1 MIRVK
6 KNYLPIVLLL
16 LFILANSCTKNFDTL
31 NTDPTKGSSIAPGQQ
46 LTGASYYLDG
56 GRAVVYANLYVLQ
69 PFVQYMSGPWGMRGG
84 SKYIR
89 TTYPDAIWTT
99 FYGQSIKQLVDLI
112 ERNKADSAV
121 VNYIAAARIMKVY
134 IFSLLTDLYGDIP
147 YSQAGLGYYQSIY
160 TAKYDKQQAIYT
172 DFFSELD
179 QAVKQFDAAKDAIDN
194 DIVYNGNIDQWKRL
208 ANSLRLR
215 LAMRL
220 TKVDLA
226 TAETQAKA
234 AIAGGLMQSADDNF
248 KMIHEAYA
256 YPDLRGNGYAQALQE
271 SDTYLYSAGASTFVN
286 YLKQNNDPR
295 LPCYFVNQDA
305 NGTDI
310 TSLTHYISIDP
321 GLYWWDNWGDFIA
334 GDGTDIPQAN
344 KFSTINR
351 SFKELQSSFLH
362 MGYAEVQFLLAEAAY
377 RGWASNAS
385 QYFQNGISAAID
397 QLNMYPD
404 MTPVSASD
412 KASYIAAHPLDAGK
426 EIQEINEQ
434 KWVALFPNGY
444 EAYANYR
451 RTGYP
456 VLGAITDVGLES
468 ETNGVLPR
476 RLFYPASEAYD
487 NAANYN
493 AALQDL
499 GGSDN
504 WLKSVWWD
512 K

>member
-6 KNYLPIVLLL
+6 TRYIPIVLLPL
-16 LFILANSCTKNFDTL
+16 LILANSCTKDFDSL

-46 LTGASYYLDG
+46 LTGAAYYLDG

-69 PFVQYMSGPWGMRGG
+69 PFVQYMSGPWGMRAG

-89 TTYPDAIWTT
+89 TTYPDAVWTT

-112 ERNKADSAV
+112 QRNKADSSL
-121 VNYIAAARIMKVY
+121 VNYIAAARILKVY

-160 TAKYDKQQAIYT
+160 TAKYDSQQSIYT

-179 QAVKQFDAAKDAIDN
+179 GAVKQFDQTKDAIDN
-194 DIVYNGNIDQWKRL
+194 DIVYNGNIGQWKKL

-234 AIAGGLMQSADDNF
+234 AIEGGLMVSADDNF

-271 SDTYLYSAGASTFVN
+271 SDTYLYSAGTTTFVN
-286 YLKQNNDPR
+286 FLKQNNDPR

-305 NGTDI
+305 NGKDI
-310 TSLTHYISIDP
+310 TGLTNYIPIDP

-334 GDGTDIPQAN
+334 ADGTDIPQAN
-344 KFSTINR
+344 KFATIHR
-351 SFKELQSSFLH
+351 SFAVLQSSFLH

-377 RGWASNAS
+377 RGWAGNAG
-385 QYFQNGISAAID
+385 QYYHNGISAAID
-397 QLNMYPD
+397 QLSMYPG
-404 MTPVSASD
+404 MVTVSASD
-412 KASYIAAHPLDAGK
+412 KANYIAAHPLDAGK

-487 NAANYN
+487 NATNYN
-493 AALQDL
+493 AALQNL
-499 GGSDN
+499 GGTDN
-504 WLKSVWWD
+504 WLKPVWWD

>member
-6 KNYLPIVLLL
+6 KSYLPIVLLL
-16 LFILANSCTKNFDTL
+16 LFILTSSCTKNFDSL

-56 GRAVVYANLYVLQ
+56 GRAVAYANLYVLQ
-69 PFVQYMSGPWGMRGG
+69 PMVQYMSGPWGMRGG

-112 ERNKADSAV
+112 ERNKADPAL

-147 YSQAGLGYYQSIY
+147 YSQAGLGYYLSIY

-179 QAVKQFDAAKDAIDN
+179 QAVKQFDAAKDGIDN
-194 DIVYNGNIDQWKRL
+194 DIVYNGNIDQWKKM

-220 TKVDLA
+220 TKVDVA
-226 TAETQAKA
+226 MAETQAKA
-234 AIAGGLMQSADDNF
+234 AIAGGLMESADDNF

-295 LPCYFVNQDA
+295 LPCYFVN
-305 NGTDI
+305 
-310 TSLTHYISIDP
+310 
-321 GLYWWDNWGDFIA
+321 
-334 GDGTDIPQAN
+334 
-344 KFSTINR
+344 
-351 SFKELQSSFLH
+351 
-362 MGYAEVQFLLAEAAY
+362 
-377 RGWASNAS
+377 
-385 QYFQNGISAAID
+385 
-397 QLNMYPD
+397 
-404 MTPVSASD
+404 
-412 KASYIAAHPLDAGK
+412 
-426 EIQEINEQ
+426 
-434 KWVALFPNGY
+434 
-444 EAYANYR
+444 
-451 RTGYP
+451 
-456 VLGAITDVGLES
+456 
-468 ETNGVLPR
+468 
-476 RLFYPASEAYD
+476 
-487 NAANYN
+487 
-493 AALQDL
+493 
-499 GGSDN
+499 
-504 WLKSVWWD
+504 
-512 K
+512 

>member
-1 MIRVK
+1 MIQVQKRV
-6 KNYLPIVLLL
+6 LPIVLLVM
-16 LFILANSCTKNFDTL
+16 IVLASSCTKNFDSL

-46 LTGASYYLDG
+46 LTGAAYYLDG
-56 GRAVVYANLYVLQ
+56 GRAVVYANFYVLQ
-69 PFVQYMSGPWGMRGG
+69 PFVQYMSGPWGMRAG

-89 TTYPDAIWTT
+89 TTYPDAVWTT

-112 ERNKADSAV
+112 QRNKADSSL
-121 VNYIAAARIMKVY
+121 VNYIAAARILKVY

-147 YSQAGLGYYQSIY
+147 YSQAGLGYYESIY
-160 TAKYDKQQAIYT
+160 TARYDSQQSIYT

-179 QAVKQFDAAKDAIDN
+179 GAVKQFDATKDAIDN
-194 DIVYNGNIDQWKRL
+194 DIVYNGNIDRWKKL

-220 TKVDLA
+220 TKVDLT
-226 TAETQAKA
+226 TAAMQARA
-234 AIAGGLMQSADDNF
+234 AIAGGLMESADDNF

-271 SDTYLYSAGASTFVN
+271 SDTYLYSAGTTTFIN
-286 YLKQNNDPR
+286 YLKQNSDPR

-305 NGTDI
+305 NGKDI
-310 TSLTHYISIDP
+310 TSLTNYIAISP

-334 GDGTDIPQAN
+334 ADGTDIPQAN
-344 KFSTINR
+344 KFATINR
-351 SFKELQSSFLH
+351 SFMALQSSFLH
-362 MGYAEVQFLLAEAAY
+362 MGYAEVQLLLAEAAY
-377 RGWASNAS
+377 RGWASNAG
-385 QYFQNGISAAID
+385 QYYQNGVSAAID
-397 QLNMYPD
+397 QLSMYPG
-404 MTPVSASD
+404 MVAISASD
-412 KASYIAAHPLDAGK
+412 KANYLAAHPLDAGK

-487 NAANYN
+487 NATNYN
-493 AALQDL
+493 AALQNL
-499 GGSDN
+499 GGTDN
-504 WLKSVWWD
+504 WLKPVWWD

>member
-1 MIRVK
+1 MIKVQKR
-6 KNYLPIVLLL
+6 YLPVVLLVL
-16 LFILANSCTKNFDTL
+16 VVLADSCTKNFDSL

-46 LTGASYYLDG
+46 LTGAAYYLDG
-56 GRAVVYANLYVLQ
+56 GRAVVYANFYVLQ
-69 PFVQYMSGPWGMRGG
+69 PFVQYMSGPWGMRAG

-89 TTYPDAIWTT
+89 TTYPDAVWTT

-112 ERNKADSAV
+112 QRNKADSSL
-121 VNYIAAARIMKVY
+121 VNYIAAARILKVY

-160 TAKYDKQQAIYT
+160 TAKYDSQQSIYT

-179 QAVKQFDAAKDAIDN
+179 GAVKQFDATKDAIDN
-194 DIVYNGNIDQWKRL
+194 DIVYNGNIGQWKKL

-234 AIAGGLMQSADDNF
+234 AIAGGLMESADDNF

-271 SDTYLYSAGASTFVN
+271 SQTYLYSAGTTTFVN

-305 NGTDI
+305 NGKDI
-310 TSLTHYISIDP
+310 TSLTKYIPIDP
-321 GLYWWDNWGDFIA
+321 GLYWWDNWGDYIA
-334 GDGTDIPQAN
+334 ADGTDIPQAN
-344 KFSTINR
+344 KFATINH
-351 SFKELQSSFLH
+351 SFMALQSSFLH
-362 MGYAEVQFLLAEAAY
+362 MGYAEVQLLLAEAAY
-377 RGWASNAS
+377 RGWGGIAG
-385 QYFQNGISAAID
+385 QYYQNGISAAID
-397 QLNMYPD
+397 QLSTYPD
-404 MTPVSASD
+404 MVAISASD
-412 KASYIAAHPLDAGK
+412 KASYLAAHPLDAGK

-487 NAANYN
+487 NATNYN
-493 AALQDL
+493 AALQNL
-499 GGSDN
+499 GGTDN
-504 WLKSVWWD
+504 WLKHVWWD

>member
-6 KNYLPIVLLL
+6 TKYIPIVLLPL
-16 LFILANSCTKNFDTL
+16 LILANSCTKNFESL

-46 LTGASYYLDG
+46 LAGAAYYLDG
-56 GRAVVYANLYVLQ
+56 GRAVVYANFYVLQ
-69 PFVQYMSGPWGMRGG
+69 PMVQYMSGPWGMRAG

-89 TTYPDAIWTT
+89 TTYPDAVWTT
-99 FYGQSIKQLVDLI
+99 FYGKSIKQLVDLI
-112 ERNKADSAV
+112 QRNKADSSL

-147 YSQAGLGYYQSIY
+147 YSQAGLGYYESIY
-160 TAKYDKQQAIYT
+160 TAKYDNQQAIYT
-172 DFFSELD
+172 DLFSELD
-179 QAVKQFDAAKDAIDN
+179 AAVKQFDGTKDGIDN
-194 DIVYNGNIDQWKRL
+194 DIVYQGSIPRWKKL

-220 TKVDLA
+220 TKVDIA

-234 AIAGGLMQSADDNF
+234 AIAGGLMESADDNF

-256 YPDLRGNGYAQALQE
+256 FPDLRGNGYAQALQE
-271 SDTYLYSAGASTFVN
+271 SDTYLYSAGGTTFIN

-295 LPCYFVNQDA
+295 LPCFFVNQDA
-305 NGTDI
+305 DGKDI
-310 TSLTHYISIDP
+310 TSLTHYIPISP
-321 GLYWWDNWGDFIA
+321 GLYWWDNWGDFTA
-334 GDGTDIPQAN
+334 ADGTVVPQSS
-344 KFSTINR
+344 KFARINH
-351 SFKELQSSFLH
+351 SFTALQSSFLH
-362 MGYAEVQFLLAEAAY
+362 MGYAEVQLLLAEAAY
-377 RGWASNAS
+377 RGWAGNAA
-385 QYFQNGISAAID
+385 QYYQNGIAAAID
-397 QLNMYPD
+397 QLSMYPG
-404 MTPVSASD
+404 MVPVSASD
-412 KASYIAAHPLDAGK
+412 KADYIAAHPLDAGK

-456 VLGAITDVGLES
+456 VLEAIEDVGLES

-487 NAANYN
+487 NATNYN
-493 AALQDL
+493 AALKNL
-499 GGSDN
+499 GGTDN
-504 WLKSVWWD
+504 WLSPVWWD

>member
-1 MIRVK
+1 MIKVK
-6 KNYLPIVLLL
+6 TKYIPIVLLPL
-16 LFILANSCTKNFDTL
+16 LILANSCTKNFESL

-46 LTGASYYLDG
+46 LAGAAYYLDG
-56 GRAVVYANLYVLQ
+56 GRAVVYANFYVLQ
-69 PFVQYMSGPWGMRGG
+69 PFVQYMSGPWGMRAG

-89 TTYPDAIWTT
+89 TTYPDAVWTT
-99 FYGQSIKQLVDLI
+99 FYGKSIKQLVDLI
-112 ERNKADSAV
+112 QRNKADSSL
-121 VNYIAAARIMKVY
+121 VNYIAAARILKVY

-147 YSQAGLGYYQSIY
+147 YSQAGLGYYASIY

-172 DFFSELD
+172 DLFNELD
-179 QAVKQFDAAKDAIDN
+179 GAVKQFDGTKDAIDN
-194 DIVYNGNIDQWKRL
+194 DIVYQGNIDRWKKL

-215 LAMRL
+215 FAMRL
-220 TKVDLA
+220 TKVDIA

-234 AIAGGLMQSADDNF
+234 AIAGGVMATADDNF

-271 SDTYLYSAGASTFVN
+271 SDTYLYSAGGTTFVN
-286 YLKQNNDPR
+286 YLKQNSDPR

-305 NGTDI
+305 DGKDI
-310 TSLTHYISIDP
+310 TNLTHYIPITP

-334 GDGTDIPQAN
+334 ADGTDIPQAN
-344 KFSTINR
+344 KFATINR
-351 SFKELQSSFLH
+351 SFLALQSSFIH
-362 MGYAEVQFLLAEAAY
+362 MGYAEVQFLLAEAAC
-377 RGWASNAS
+377 RGWASNANS
-385 QYFQNGISAAID
+385 YYQNGISAAFD
-397 QLNMYPD
+397 QLSTYPG
-404 MTPVSASD
+404 MVSINATD
-412 KASYIAAHPLDAGK
+412 KANYIAAHSLDAGK

-456 VLGAITDVGLES
+456 VLGAIEDVGLES

-476 RLFYPASEAYD
+476 RLFYPATEAYD
-487 NAANYN
+487 NATNYN
-493 AALQDL
+493 AALQGL
-499 GGSDN
+499 GGTDN
-504 WLKSVWWD
+504 WLKPVWWD

>member
-6 KNYLPIVLLL
+6 IVYLSIVLLL
-16 LFILANSCTKNFDTL
+16 PLILAISCTKDFDSL

-46 LTGASYYLDG
+46 LTGASYYLNG
-56 GRAVVYANLYVLQ
+56 GRAVAYANLYVLQ
-69 PFVQYMSGPWGMRGG
+69 PFVQYMSGTWGMRAG

-89 TTYPDAIWTT
+89 TTYPDEIWTT

-134 IFSLLTDLYGDIP
+134 VFSLLTDLYGDIP
-147 YSQAGLGYYQSIY
+147 YSQAGLGYYESIY
-160 TAKYDKQQAIYT
+160 TAKYDKQQDIYT

-179 QAVKQFDAAKDAIDN
+179 QAVKQFNAAKDAIDN
-194 DIVYNGNIDQWKRL
+194 DIVYDGDIDQWKRL

-220 TKVDLA
+220 TKVDPA
-226 TAETQAKA
+226 MAETQARA

-248 KMIHEAYA
+248 KMIHEDYA
-256 YPDLRGNGYAQALQE
+256 YPDLRGNGFAQALQE
-271 SDTYLYSAGASTFVN
+271 SDTYLYSAGTTTFVN

-305 NGTDI
+305 DGKDI
-310 TSLTHYISIDP
+310 TSLTNYIPIDP

-334 GDGTDIPQAN
+334 ADGTVIPQAN

-351 SFKELQSSFLH
+351 SFKELESSFLH

-377 RGWASNAS
+377 RGWAGNAG
-385 QYFQNGISAAID
+385 QYFENGISAAID
-397 QLNMYPD
+397 QLSMYPD

-412 KASYIAAHPLDAGK
+412 KANYIAAHPLDAGK
-426 EIQEINEQ
+426 EMQEINEQ

-487 NAANYN
+487 NATNYN

-499 GGSDN
+499 GGTDN
-504 WLKSVWWD
+504 WLKPVWWD